1 MSRAVTLANLASGEA
16 LTIDETNDRVGIA
29 STTPDATLDIK
40 NTILMDGDAGVITAT
55 NFSGDVTGIAATFT
69 GAVSIGG
76 TLTYEDV
83 TQIDSV
89 GIVTA
94 GLGVRVLAGGIN
106 VAGVVTATSDIRA
119 SGNLNA
125 GIATFSGA
133 VQANAT
139 TDSTTKDTGALIVE
153 GGVGVEKNIVAGG
166 DVRITGNIN
175 AGISTLG
182 GVALKHADIVAGVVT
197 ATSYKGSGS
206 DLTGLPA
213 GFSWIEGNLF

>member
-1 MSRAVTLANLASGEA
+1 
-16 LTIDETNDRVGIA
+16 
-29 STTPDATLDIK
+29 
-40 NTILMDGDAGVITAT
+40 MDGDAGVITAT
-55 NFSGDVTGIAATFT
+55 NFSGDVTGVAATFT

-139 TDSTTKDTGALIVE
+139 TDSTTKDTGALIVD

-175 AGISTLG
+175 AGISTLTG
-182 GVALKHADIVAGVVT
+182 KATVGSVTLQHSDIVAGVVT
-197 ATSYKGSGS
+197 ATSYKGDGAA
-206 DLTGLPA
+206 LTGLPA

>member
-16 LTIDETNDRVGIA
+16 LTVDETNDRVGIA

-55 NFSGDVTGIAATFT
+55 NFSGDVTGVAATFT

-125 GIATFSGA
+125 GIGTFSGIL
-133 VQANAT
+133 N
-139 TDSTTKDTGALIVE
+139 SSS
-153 GGVGVEKNIVAGG
+153 
-166 DVRITGNIN
+166 DVRIGGNIN
-175 AGISTLG
+175 AGISTLTG
-182 GVALKHADIVAGVVT
+182 KATVGSVTLQHSDIVAGVVT
-197 ATSYKGSGS
+197 ATSYKGDGAA
-206 DLTGLPA
+206 LTGLPA